1 MTADATPSST
11 AQSPSQTAAS
21 NDSAWIGL
29 GFAWELGYT
38 ITVPAVLFGF
48 LGRLADKELGT
59 SPLLLFFGIGLAFF
73 CSAIIVAKS
82 LRRILSRIP
91 KDAPKKKDVVD
102 IEMTKEQDVLHELF
116 RPPSQ

>member
-1 MTADATPSST
+1 MTSNTTPSSGNPQT
-11 AQSPSQTAAS
+11 VTEVSPR
-21 NDSAWIGL
+21 DSTWIGL

-48 LGRLADKELGT
+48 LGRLADKQLGT
-59 SPLLLFFGIGLAFF
+59 SPLLLFCGIGLAFI

-91 KDAPKKKDVVD
+91 KDLPKKKDIIDV
-102 IEMTKEQDVLHELF
+102 ETTKEQEVLHELF
-116 RPPSQ
+116 RPPSA